1 MRAVVQRVTR
11 ASVTVEGET
20 VGQID
25 GGLLVFLGVE
35 VGDEK
40 KDLNYL
46 VGKITGLRIF
56 EDAEGKMNRSLL
68 DTQGS
73 LLVISQFTLLGDAKR
88 GKRPSFVRA
97 AKPEL
102 ARRLYQE
109 FIEFCR
115 LLSVPVQS
123 GTFQADMAVELVN
136 DGPVTILIDS
146 RKQF

>member
-11 ASVTVEGET
+11 ASVAVEGET
-20 VGQID
+20 VGLID

-35 VGDEK
+35 AGDEK

-68 DTQGS
+68 ETQGS
-73 LLVISQFTLLGDAKR
+73 LLVISQFTLLGDVKK

>member
-11 ASVTVEGET
+11 ASVAVDGET
-20 VGQID
+20 VGQIKR
-25 GGLLVFLGVE
+25 GLLVFLGVE

-40 KDLNYL
+40 ADLDYL
-46 VGKITGLRIF
+46 VGKITGLRVF
-56 EDAEGKMNRSLL
+56 EDVDGKMNLSLL

-73 LLVISQFTLLGDAKR
+73 LLVISQFTLLGDVKK

-109 FIEFCR
+109 FIEACHGIN
-115 LLSVPVQS
+115 VPVQT
-123 GTFQADMAVELVN
+123 GIFQAEMAVELVN
-136 DGPVTILIDS
+136 DGPVTILLDS

>member
-20 VGQID
+20 VGLID

-35 VGDEK
+35 AGDEK

-46 VGKITGLRIF
+46 VGKITGVRIF

-68 DTQGS
+68 ETQGS
-73 LLVISQFTLLGDAKR
+73 LLVISQFTLLGDVKK
-88 GKRPSFVRA
+88 GKRPSFVHA
-97 AKPEL
+97 AKPAL

-109 FIEFCR
+109 FIESCR
-115 LLSVPVQS
+115 LLSVPVQT
-123 GTFQADMAVELVN
+123 GIFQADMAVELVN

>member
-11 ASVTVEGET
+11 ASVAVEGET
-20 VGQID
+20 VGRID
-25 GGLLVFLGVE
+25 CGLLVFLGVE

-40 KDLNYL
+40 ADLDYL

-56 EDAEGKMNRSLL
+56 EDAERKMNRSLL

-73 LLVISQFTLLGDAKR
+73 LLVISQFTLLGNVKK

-97 AKPEL
+97 AKPAL

-109 FIEFCR
+109 FIESCR
-115 LLSVPVQS
+115 LLSVPVQT
-123 GTFQADMAVELVN
+123 GIFQAEMAVELVN
-136 DGPVTILIDS
+136 DGPVTILLDS